1 MDNIELPQHPY
12 LISYLNFGF
21 SKIFSKKKKTINKDL
36 NKLIPKGRNYFM
48 ERRVQALF

>member
-1 MDNIELPQHPY
+1 MDIIELSQHAY
-12 LISYLNFGF
+12 LISLLNFGF
-21 SKIFSKKKKTINKDL
+21 STIFSKKNNNNKDL